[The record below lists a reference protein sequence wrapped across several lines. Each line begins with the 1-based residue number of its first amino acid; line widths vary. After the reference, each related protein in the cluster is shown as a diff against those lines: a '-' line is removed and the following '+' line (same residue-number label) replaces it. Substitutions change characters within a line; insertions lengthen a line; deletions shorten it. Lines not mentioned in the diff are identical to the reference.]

1 MNVPLHPTLQT
12 RFASLPDLVPI
23 EFHALWGH
31 STAQFLEGRM
41 LQPLI
46 LHPPQYTLSIPS
58 RTLAG
63 LWTFSP
69 KLSTFVQETTLL
81 TMIDD
86 VTGELAYHV
95 YLATQTDNKHIGF
108 TVNLRVDKHAN
119 VDVAKEFYFEARA
132 VDVEG
137 RKVCI
142 ECRVFDARVG
152 CLLMTARAMFVF
164 MSFAQVSKK
173 SKDTQSVSHAV
184 HVQIPGSCSI
194 GTAELRSLD
203 RVMNFLPPDTVT
215 HSRGFINTH
224 AQTLVVGLDFGPNIS
239 GPPIYVHG
247 GILATVLY
255 NASAL
260 LFAKTTK
267 VEDGLIN
274 ASVRDVNYYKGVP
287 LECQNTVIE
296 ARVETQDEKHV
307 VVFAKLV
314 QGSHVFTTL
323 KTTFTLQSPHS
334 KL

>member
-1 MNVPLHPTLQT
+1 
-12 RFASLPDLVPI
+12 
-23 EFHALWGH
+23 
-31 STAQFLEGRM
+31 
-41 LQPLI
+41 
-46 LHPPQYTLSIPS
+46 
-58 RTLAG
+58 
-63 LWTFSP
+63 
-69 KLSTFVQETTLL
+69 
-81 TMIDD
+81 MIDD

-108 TVNLRVDKHAN
+108 TVNLHMDKHTN
-119 VDVAKEFYFEARA
+119 
-132 VDVEG
+132 
-137 RKVCI
+137 
-142 ECRVFDARVG
+142 
-152 CLLMTARAMFVF
+152 
-164 MSFAQVSKK
+164 
-173 SKDTQSVSHAV
+173 
-184 HVQIPGSCSI
+184 
-194 GTAELRSLD
+194 
-203 RVMNFLPPDTVT
+203 
-215 HSRGFINTH
+215 
-224 AQTLVVGLDFGPNIS
+224 TLVVGLDFGPNIS